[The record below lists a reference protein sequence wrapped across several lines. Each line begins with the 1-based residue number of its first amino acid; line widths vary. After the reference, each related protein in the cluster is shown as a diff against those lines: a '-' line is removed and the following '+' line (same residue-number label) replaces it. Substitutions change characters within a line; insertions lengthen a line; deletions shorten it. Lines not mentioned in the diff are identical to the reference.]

1 LRSNPGSKLICRT
14 DLVIFLDAS
23 LNAGFSMLLFNMCGP
38 NGGAVDVNG
47 RFVMTVGVLNSPL
60 SFLRPRSLNDA
71 ELMYLFKADLREF
84 ISGPWLCL
92 QS

>member
-1 LRSNPGSKLICRT
+1 
-14 DLVIFLDAS
+14 
-23 LNAGFSMLLFNMCGP
+23 MLMV
-38 NGGAVDVNG
+38 A
-47 RFVMTVGVLNSPL
+47 FVMTVGVLNSPL
-60 SFLRPRSLNDA
+60 SFLRPRGLNDA

>member
-1 LRSNPGSKLICRT
+1 MLLRSNPGSKLICRT

-47 RFVMTVGVLNSPL
+47 RVRNDSGCLEFALKL
-60 SFLRPRSLNDA
+60 SS
-71 ELMYLFKADLREF
+71 
-84 ISGPWLCL
+84 SSWLK
-92 QS
+92 